1 MPNCSEMICC
11 KKLKITDLKC
21 RCGNQYC
28 YIHRL
33 PETHKCTFN
42 YKLEK
47 KEKDILTEQMK
58 CINPK
63 MIKI

>member
-1 MPNCSEMICC
+1 MPICSEMNCC
-11 KKLKITDLKC
+11 KKLKITDFKC

-28 YIHRL
+28 SIHRL
-33 PETHKCTFN
+33 PETHKCNFN
-42 YKLEK
+42 YKLEQN
-47 KEKDILTEQMK
+47 EKDRLVEQMK